1 MSTIGSIAPLWDSF
15 PTVFTQ
21 EEKAGEAGALFSD
34 IFRDAIKNV
43 RETEDE
49 ANKLQYLLST
59 GQLDNPAELTMS
71 LYKAQAS
78 LTLLIQLRNKA
89 LDAYNELKN
98 MSV

>member
-59 GQLDNPAELTMS
+59 GQLDNPASLMIAMS
-71 LYKAQAS
+71 KYQTS
-78 LTLLIQLRNKA
+78 VDLLIQLRNKA
-89 LDAYNELKN
+89 MDVYSELTRI
-98 MSV
+98 SL